1 MNSGI
6 YIRVENKNLLLE
18 DMSESDRL
26 DWLNS
31 LGKDGLIRTVNILSR
46 CLKHYEDSSIS
57 NDYEDYMED

>member
-18 DMSESDRL
+18 DMSESDRV

-31 LGKDGLIRTVNILSR
+31 LSKDGLIRTVNILSR
-46 CLKHYEDSSIS
+46 CLKYYEDSSIS

>member
-18 DMSESDRL
+18 DMSESDRV

-31 LGKDGLIRTVNILSR
+31 LSKDGLIRTVNILSR
-46 CLKHYEDSSIS
+46 CLKYYEDASIS

>member
-31 LGKDGLIRTVNILSR
+31 LSKDGLIRTVNILSR
-46 CLKHYEDSSIS
+46 CLKYYEDSSIS
-57 NDYEDYMED
+57 NDYEDYVED

>member
-31 LGKDGLIRTVNILSR
+31 LSKDGLIRTVNILSR
-46 CLKHYEDSSIS
+46 CLKYYEDSSIS

>member
-26 DWLNS
+26 DWLSS
-31 LGKDGLIRTVNILSR
+31 LSKDGLIRTVNILSK
-46 CLKHYEDSSIS
+46 CLKYYEDSSIS

>member
-31 LGKDGLIRTVNILSR
+31 LSKDG
-46 CLKHYEDSSIS
+46 
-57 NDYEDYMED
+57 